1 MKRGD
6 LVICRRKSSLNY
18 AGDSWSW
25 EYTEHTG
32 IILQVKKSTSSSIKA
47 SSNIYL
53 VKLHDGQQLYFYDD
67 YIRLDKVRM
76 RQNILNELGI

>member
-18 AGDSWSW
+18 DWSW

-32 IILQVKKSTSSSIKA
+32 IILQVKKSTSSIKA
-47 SSNIYL
+47 SSNMYL